1 MAIFLIGTLLG
12 LLAGLWQV
20 RRVRRESEQFAED
33 KQVVL
38 QEKQIVVDFMHGM
51 VEALGENLS
60 RTELLQRIVHAAIL
74 STGALSACLFERTPQ
89 GTMRGVAVEGL
100 FPPHRPLP
108 ESMRHKATTRARF
121 LEQILRSEEFPASEG
136 IVGLVAANGEA
147 VLIANATTDE
157 RVTKHDDAALKV
169 NSLIAAPVIFRGEFY
184 GVLCVVNPADGLP
197 FNENDFS
204 LVRSLAE
211 QAGMA
216 VHNQSLLHFQ
226 LEKRQLDL
234 DLALACSIQQLLL
247 PRAAPVIPGLALDA
261 RYRAAQ
267 QVSGDLYDL
276 IPLAD
281 GRLGVAVADVS
292 GKGIAASLLM
302 AICRTNLRQLAQR
315 HDSPA
320 AVLTEV
326 NRAMS
331 GEMSQGMFITMIYA
345 IVDPAR
351 SEICF
356 ARAGH
361 ELPLLLRGAASGGG
375 RAEYLSSDGMPVGLV
390 EAEIFQPV
398 LEERCVRF
406 ASGDVFVL
414 YTDGLTEAPNESG
427 QEFSGA
433 RLADI
438 VRNLG
443 TQLPAAI
450 NDGIVETVQR
460 FTGREQHHDDFT
472 LVTIRRV

>member
-1 MAIFLIGTLLG
+1 MSLFLLGALLG
-12 LLAGLWQV
+12 LLAGLWQL
-20 RRVRRESEQFAED
+20 RRARREAEQFAED
-33 KQVVL
+33 RQLVQ
-38 QEKQIVVDFMHGM
+38 QEKQIVVDFMHDM

-60 RTELLQRIVHAAIL
+60 RNELLQRIVHAAIL

-89 GTMRGVAVEGL
+89 GTLRGAAVEGL
-100 FPPHRPLP
+100 FPPQRPLP
-108 ESMRHKATTRARF
+108 ESLRHKATTRARF
-121 LEQILRSEEFPASEG
+121 LEQILRSEEFPADEG
-136 IVGLVAANGEA
+136 IVGLVAATGQA
-147 VLIANATTDE
+147 LLIADAATDE
-157 RVTKHDDAALKV
+157 RVVKHDDPALKV
-169 NSLIAAPVIFRGEFY
+169 NSLIAAPVVFRGESY

-216 VHNQSLLHFQ
+216 VHNQGLLRFQ

-234 DLALACSIQQLLL
+234 DLALARSIQQLLL
-247 PRAAPVIPGLALDA
+247 PHEAPVISGLALDT

-276 IPLAD
+276 IPLAG

-292 GKGIAASLLM
+292 GKGLAASLLM
-302 AICRTNLRQLAQR
+302 AICRTNLRQLAQH

-331 GEMSQGMFITMIYA
+331 GEMRQGMFITMIYA

-375 RAEYLSSDGMPVGLV
+375 CPEYLDSEGMPVGLV
-390 EAEIFQPV
+390 PTEAFQPV
-398 LEERCVRF
+398 LEEKRVPF
-406 ASGDVFVL
+406 VGGDVFVL
-414 YTDGLTEAPNESG
+414 YTDGLTEAPNAAG

-433 RLADI
+433 RLADM

-443 TQLPAAI
+443 ARLPAAI
-450 NDGIVETVQR
+450 NDGIIEAVQR
-460 FTGREQHHDDFT
+460 FTGQEQHHDDFT
-472 LVTIRRV
+472 LVTIRRI